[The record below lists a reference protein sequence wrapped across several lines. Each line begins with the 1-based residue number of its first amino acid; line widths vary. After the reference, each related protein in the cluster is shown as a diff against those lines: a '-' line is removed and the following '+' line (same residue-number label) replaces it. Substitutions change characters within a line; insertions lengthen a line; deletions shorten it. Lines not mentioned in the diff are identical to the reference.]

1 MSIKRV
7 LNCCLLLLVVYSQG
21 IYAADYL
28 QHPLAQ
34 KWLQQMLAEGFT
46 KEYLSK
52 VLSTA
57 KRKDS
62 ILKALA
68 RPAEARKSWQE
79 YRSGFI
85 RTKGIQN
92 GNKFWQK
99 HARALARAEREFGVP
114 AQLIVSIIGVE
125 TRYGKVTGS
134 YRVVDALA
142 TIGFDNPRRGEYFR
156 NQLKEFLILCREE
169 KLSFDEIKGSY
180 AGAMGIGQF
189 LPSSFRKYA
198 IDFDGDG
205 KKDIWKNP
213 VDAIGSVANYFAE
226 HGWLTDQ
233 PVVISAKVSRKIDK
247 EWYNNGLDLKVTL
260 QQWRKRSIGGA
271 ERLNQRQKAT
281 LMKLI
286 YDKKDQ
292 YWFGLQNFYVITR
305 YNRSRFYAMAVFQL
319 SELIKAENKLS

>member
-7 LNCCLLLLVVYSQG
+7 LNCCLLLIVVYSQG
-21 IYAADYL
+21 SYAADYS

-34 KWLQQMLAEGFT
+34 KWLQEMLDEGFT
-46 KEYLSK
+46 KEYLTK
-52 VLSTA
+52 VLGTA

-62 ILKALA
+62 ILKAMA
-68 RPAEARKSWQE
+68 RPAEARKTWEQ

-92 GNKFWQK
+92 GNKFWKK
-99 HARALARAEREFGVP
+99 HAPALARAEREFGVP
-114 AQLIVSIIGVE
+114 AQMIVSIIGVE
-125 TRYGKVTGS
+125 TRYGKVTGN
-134 YRVVDALA
+134 YRVIDALS
-142 TIGFDNPRRGEYFR
+142 TIAFDNPRRGEYFR
-156 NQLKEFLILCREE
+156 NQLKEFLLLCREE
-169 KLSFDEIKGSY
+169 GLSFSEIKGSY

-198 IDFDGDG
+198 IDYDGDG

-226 HGWLTDQ
+226 HGWLKDQ
-233 PVVISAKVSRKIDK
+233 PVVISAKVSQEIDK

-260 QQWRKRSIGGA
+260 QQWRSRSISGA
-271 ERLNQRQKAT
+271 EQLQQQQKAT

-286 YDKKDQ
+286 YDDKDQ

>member
-1 MSIKRV
+1 MSIKKV
-7 LNCCLLLLVVYSQG
+7 IMGCLLLLVVCSPG
-21 IYAADYL
+21 VYAADYS

-34 KWLQQMLAEGFT
+34 KWLQEMLDEGFT
-46 KEYLSK
+46 KEYLTK

-68 RPAEARKSWQE
+68 RPAEVRKSWQQ

-99 HARALARAEREFGVP
+99 HAVVLAKAEREFGVP
-114 AQLIVSIIGVE
+114 AQMIVSIIGVE

-134 YRVVDALA
+134 YRVIDALS
-142 TIGFDNPRRGEYFR
+142 TIAFDNPRRGEYFR

-169 KLSFDEIKGSY
+169 KLSFSKIKGSY

-198 IDFDGDG
+198 IDYDGDG
-205 KKDIWKNP
+205 KKDIWNNP

-226 HGWLTDQ
+226 HGWVKDQ
-233 PVVISAKVSRKIDK
+233 PVVISAKVSQEIDK

-271 ERLNQRQKAT
+271 EQLDQQQKAT
-281 LMKLI
+281 LIKLI
-286 YDKKDQ
+286 YDNRDQ

>member
-1 MSIKRV
+1 MSIKKII
-7 LNCCLLLLVVYSQG
+7 NCCLLLLVACSQG
-21 IYAADYL
+21 SYAADYSK
-28 QHPLAQ
+28 HPLAQ
-34 KWLQQMLAEGFT
+34 EWLQEMLDEGFT
-46 KEYLSK
+46 KEYLTE
-52 VLSTA
+52 VLTTA

-62 ILKALA
+62 ILEALA
-68 RPAEARKSWQE
+68 RPAEARKSWQQ

-99 HARALARAEREFGVP
+99 HARALAKAEREFGVP
-114 AQLIVSIIGVE
+114 AQMIVSIIGVE
-125 TRYGKVTGS
+125 TRYGKVKGN

-142 TIGFDNPRRGEYFR
+142 TIAFDHPRRGEYFR
-156 NQLKEFLILCREE
+156 NQLKQFLLLCREE
-169 KLSFDEIKGSY
+169 KLSFSKIKGSY

-198 IDFDGDG
+198 IDYDGDG
-205 KKDIWKNP
+205 RKDIWNNP

-226 HGWLTDQ
+226 HGWLKDQ
-233 PVVISAKVSRKIDK
+233 PVVISAKVSQEIDK

-271 ERLNQRQKAT
+271 EQLDQEQRAT

-286 YDKKDQ
+286 YDNRDQ

>member
-7 LNCCLLLLVVYSQG
+7 LNCSLLLLVVYSQG

-142 TIGFDNPRRGEYFR
+142 TIGFDNQRRGEYFR

-169 KLSFDEIKGSY
+169 KLAFDEIKGSY

>member
-142 TIGFDNPRRGEYFR
+142 TIGFDNQRRGEYFR